1 MSNDEF
7 LELIGDDT
15 PDQEKEAI
23 QEDSQELT
31 QEQEEQL
38 WLAYYESIGF
48 FNH

>member
-15 PDQEKEAI
+15 QEQEEAS

>member
-7 LELIGDDT
+7 LELISDDT
-15 PDQEKEAI
+15 PDQEETS
-23 QEDSQELT
+23 QETSQELT

>member
-7 LELIGDDT
+7 LELISDDT
-15 PDQEKEAI
+15 PNQEETS
-23 QEDSQELT
+23 QETSQELT
-31 QEQEEQL
+31 QYQEEQL

>member
-15 PDQEKEAI
+15 PDQEETS
-23 QEDSQELT
+23 QETSQELT

>member
-15 PDQEKEAI
+15 PDQENENN
-23 QEDSQELT
+23 QETSQELT

-38 WLAYYESIGF
+38 WLVYYESIGF

>member
-1 MSNDEF
+1 MSNNEF

-15 PDQEKEAI
+15 PNQENENN
-23 QEDSQELT
+23 QEISQELT